1 MDNLGEMD
9 KILEK
14 YNILKLNQEET
25 QNMNRPITTNEIEE
39 VNFKKSQQT
48 KALDWMALQVNVRKH
63 SEKN

>member
-1 MDNLGEMD
+1 MD